1 MKIVFMG
8 TPDFAVPVLEALLR
22 DGQQVSLV
30 VTQPD
35 RARGRGREVLKTP
48 VKQCAEKWGIPVFQ
62 PERVKRPE
70 AVQRLREE
78 HAEMIVVAAF
88 GQILSQ
94 EILDLPRYGCINV
107 HASLLPKYRGAAPI
121 QWAVINGERESGV
134 TIMQMDAGLDTGD
147 ILAQEKV
154 ILAPKETGESLY
166 QRLSALGGELLI
178 KTLPS
183 IVDGSAVHI
192 AQRNEESCY
201 AGMLKREMGN
211 LVWEESAAKLER
223 LIRGLNSWPG
233 AYTFLRGKTLKLW
246 DADVIPAL
254 PETVLQNEKQD
265 AAPGTILG
273 SDKNYIYV
281 LTGDGI
287 LRLSEVQLEGHRR
300 MAVHD
305 FLLGERIRPGEQ
317 LTRERENR

>member
-1 MKIVFMG
+1 MKILFMG

-48 VKQCAEKWGIPVFQ
+48 VKQCAEKWNIPVYQ

-78 HAEMIVVAAF
+78 HADMIVVAAF

-121 QWAVINGERESGV
+121 QWAVINGEKESGV

-154 ILAPKETGESLY
+154 TLAPKETGESLY
-166 QRLSALGGELLI
+166 EKLSALGGELLI
-178 KTLPS
+178 RTLPA
-183 IVDGSAVHI
+183 IADGTAVHTV
-192 AQRNEESCY
+192 QREEESCY

-211 LVWEESAAKLER
+211 LVWDGSAAKLER

-233 AYTFLRGKTLKLW
+233 AYTFLRGKSLKLW

-254 PETVLQNEKQD
+254 PETVLQNGQQG

-273 SDKNYIYV
+273 SDKNHIYV

-287 LRLSEVQLEGHRR
+287 LQLNEVQLEGHRR

-305 FLLGERIRPGEQ
+305 FLLGERVCPGEQ
-317 LTRERENR
+317 FTRERENR